1 MLLSLS
7 RRLLALLLAL
17 GLLTAAPASAY
28 DSDYEDDEQQVK
40 KSKKKKK
47 GKKKSKKKQD
57 EDDYWDEDSW
67 DDDEVEPVVKK
78 KKKKK
83 SKKKGKKSRKKVKDT
98 EEDDDDSW
106 DSWDDEDNGSDKIS
120 DEDEE
125 DFFSDEDEAPKPAP
139 PESDLKKTAMGGVVT
154 RKEQPK
160 PAPQVQQPAPPR
172 RAVASAPS
180 SRDECLRMLRAGSI
194 DYVEFKV
201 IHPHWTSPVRIS
213 KEHRV
218 MLALNLRQGAATVLE
233 LTERELLVKWDA
245 FAEDRFLRQAD
256 GSYKHDAVVKRG
268 GEAMSRKA
276 RRVATRLRS
285 RKAVPWEEYGWSGKF
300 MDWISGDEPPLTYK
314 TLRLVNERMD
324 CKARFSEDEMVLV
337 KMSDD
342 KQAGMVL
349 GYTGVK
355 LHVRWENGSVDTF
368 KRLEDGS
375 YRKIDDELVARQLLD
390 PNKCV
395 REKSEDD
402 WFQIWWRDI
411 MNEEKPLSYVN
422 VEMKKDKDEY
432 RPRLSMDNH
441 VLQQTPPY
449 KGWAKV
455 VKFDR
460 KQLIIRWNGS
470 LEELYERG
478 DDNVY
483 YYVAR

>member
-17 GLLTAAPASAY
+17 GLLTAAPVSAY
-28 DSDYEDDEQQVK
+28 DSDYDDDEQEVK

-47 GKKKSKKKQD
+47 DKKKSRKKQA

-67 DDDEVEPVVKK
+67 DDDEVEPVKKKKDRKK
-78 KKKKK
+78 KKKNR
-83 SKKKGKKSRKKVKDT
+83 KKSRKKQV
-98 EEDDDDSW
+98 EEDEDSW
-106 DSWDDEDNGSDKIS
+106 DSWDDDDDSGKVSAD
-120 DEDEE
+120 DAE
-125 DFFSDEDEAPKPAP
+125 DFFADDAPQPVPQEAAMQ
-139 PESDLKKTAMGGVVT
+139 KTAMGGVVT

-256 GSYKHDAVVKRG
+256 GSYKQAAVVKRG
-268 GEAMSRKA
+268 GEAMTRKA

-285 RKAVPWEEYGWSGKF
+285 RKAVPWEEYGWSGWF
-300 MDWISGDEPPLTYK
+300 MDWVSGNEPPLTYK

-337 KMSDD
+337 KMGDGN
-342 KQAGMVL
+342 QAAMVL

-355 LHVRWENGSVDTF
+355 LHLRWENGSVATF
-368 KRLEDGS
+368 KRLDDGS
-375 YRKIDDELVARQLLD
+375 YRQIDDELVARQLLD

-395 REKSEDD
+395 REKTEDD
-402 WFQIWWRDI
+402 WFQIWWRDV
-411 MNEEKPLSYVN
+411 MNEEKPLSYVS
-422 VEMKKDKDEY
+422 VEMKKGKDEY
-432 RPRLSMDNH
+432 HPRISMDNH
-441 VLQQTPPY
+441 VLQQTAPH

-460 KQLIIRWNGS
+460 KQLIIRWGGTQ
-470 LEELYERG
+470 EELYERG

-483 YYVAR
+483 YHVVR

>member
-17 GLLTAAPASAY
+17 GLLTAAPVSAY
-28 DSDYEDDEQQVK
+28 DSDYDDDEQEVK

-47 GKKKSKKKQD
+47 GKKKSKKKQA

-67 DDDEVEPVVKK
+67 DDDEVEPVKK
-78 KKKKK
+78 KKGRKDKKKKNRKK
-83 SKKKGKKSRKKVKDT
+83 SKKKQAEDDEDSW
-98 EEDDDDSW
+98 DDDDSEKV
-106 DSWDDEDNGSDKIS
+106 SADDA
-120 DEDEE
+120 E
-125 DFFSDEDEAPKPAP
+125 DFFADDTPQPVP
-139 PESDLKKTAMGGVVT
+139 PESSMQKTAMGGAVT

-160 PAPQVQQPAPPR
+160 PAPKVQQPKPQPSR
-172 RAVASAPS
+172 TVASAPG
-180 SRDECLRMLRAGSI
+180 SRDECLRMLRSGSI

-201 IHPHWTSPVRIS
+201 IHPHWTSPVRIN

-233 LTERELLVKWDA
+233 LTERELHVKWDA

-256 GSYKHDAVVKRG
+256 GSYKQAAVVKRG
-268 GEAMSRKA
+268 GEAMTRKA

-285 RKAVPWEEYGWSGKF
+285 RKAVPWEEYGWSGWF
-300 MDWISGDEPPLTYK
+300 MDWISGKEPPLTYK

-337 KMSDD
+337 KMGDGN
-342 KQAGMVL
+342 QAAMVL

-355 LHVRWENGSVDTF
+355 LHLRWENGSVVTF

-395 REKSEDD
+395 REKAEDD
-402 WFQIWWRDI
+402 WFQIWWRDV
-411 MNEEKPLSYVN
+411 MNEEKPLSYVS
-422 VEMKKDKDEY
+422 VEMKKGKEEY
-432 RPRLSMDNH
+432 RPRISMDNH
-441 VLQQTPPY
+441 VLQQTAPHR
-449 KGWAKV
+449 GWAKV

-460 KQLIIRWNGS
+460 KQLIIRWDGTQ
-470 LEELYERG
+470 EELYERG

-483 YYVAR
+483 YHVAR

>member
-98 EEDDDDSW
+98 DDDDSW

-139 PESDLKKTAMGGVVT
+139 PESALKKTAMGGAVANP
-154 RKEQPK
+154 EPAK